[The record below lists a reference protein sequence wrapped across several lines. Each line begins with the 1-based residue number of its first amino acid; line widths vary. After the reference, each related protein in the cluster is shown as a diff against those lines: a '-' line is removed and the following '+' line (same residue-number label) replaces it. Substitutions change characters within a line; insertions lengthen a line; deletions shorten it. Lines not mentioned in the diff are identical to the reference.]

1 MNCLEVNDMDVRIA
15 AGKSLAYINEVLLA
29 VINYIPSF
37 IVQHPSYEKQP
48 PLNNIVTS
56 LHDALTEYN
65 RYWSDSK
72 DPEKR
77 ASLRQIVNACKD
89 DSHPD
94 LAITLKLT
102 GMNTID
108 MSFTRWNTMIL
119 YELMRRCLGAG
130 LTYHMVVGC
139 E

>member
-1 MNCLEVNDMDVRIA
+1 M
-15 AGKSLAYINEVLLA
+15 
-29 VINYIPSF
+29 
-37 IVQHPSYEKQP
+37 
-48 PLNNIVTS
+48 TS

-72 DPEKR
+72 DPETR